1 MVKFKVKILSLTIL
15 FLSLVIFPLSFA
27 QNTDDLE
34 LVLDVN
40 SNTVVLPKI
49 FNPNLD
55 LSGRGFSQDK
65 DWPQELAGKEVLETW
80 QKDIGFKGLYRIQY
94 DLWEIDQLNK
104 DQEAK
109 QKLLANYEKVIKDIN
124 DAGGTVILDIFG
136 TPAGLGKV
144 LDKKSA
150 PINLKVFKELVKETM
165 RDLSCNKKYRIW
177 YEAWSAPDLDDFFLG
192 RKQEYLNLYRAIA
205 ESARELKEEYKVDI
219 PVGGPSTSWWFHNP
233 DTNTALSPE
242 KSLIYELIKFCRQ
255 AHLPLDFITWHA
267 YSSDPKVEKEST
279 IYNKAMVSLI
289 RDWLIYFNFNKN
301 TLLIID
307 EWNYDRDANVLLER
321 GEKSFVAASYI
332 PARLKNMYEAGI
344 DNQVY
349 FALEDFQNN
358 KEGVTRNVGV
368 FYFERANFQDKAG
381 AKAIFNVFR
390 MLNKLGPDMFLVKL
404 SDEFVGAIASKSQD
418 EFSILIYNYLDPDI
432 VKNYFSQDIA
442 GLNEAERR
450 FLLNLIRS
458 GQLNKIIL
466 GQEEIDSLR
475 VTNNTKSLLK
485 KAKELS
491 DKLKQFQ
498 ASNRNIKITLQN
510 IKEEY
515 LYSRFSLNSSCGI
528 SCEFKPVEEKE
539 VIPAQNSFQESLT
552 LSPYS
557 VNLIILKKKPVVV
570 PALENVVV
578 PKNTEADA
586 TKK

>member
-418 EFSILIYNYLDPDI
+418 EFSILIYNY
-432 VKNYFSQDIA
+432 
-442 GLNEAERR
+442 
-450 FLLNLIRS
+450 
-458 GQLNKIIL
+458 
-466 GQEEIDSLR
+466 
-475 VTNNTKSLLK
+475 
-485 KAKELS
+485 
-491 DKLKQFQ
+491 
-498 ASNRNIKITLQN
+498 
-510 IKEEY
+510 
-515 LYSRFSLNSSCGI
+515 
-528 SCEFKPVEEKE
+528 
-539 VIPAQNSFQESLT
+539 
-552 LSPYS
+552 
-557 VNLIILKKKPVVV
+557 
-570 PALENVVV
+570 
-578 PKNTEADA
+578 
-586 TKK
+586 